1 MKTALTSTNK
11 SQNAGKNAGQGRS
24 ESTDYYLN
32 NQQHKLNLIYIGI
45 DSEQNVGGSLSN
57 MDQITNSTFNDIP
70 GNLLGSGKSPFVK

>member
-11 SQNAGKNAGQGRS
+11 SQSNGKNASGQGRS

-32 NQQHKLNLIYIGI
+32 NQQHKPNLIYIGI

-57 MDQITNSTFNDIP
+57 ME
-70 GNLLGSGKSPFVK
+70 